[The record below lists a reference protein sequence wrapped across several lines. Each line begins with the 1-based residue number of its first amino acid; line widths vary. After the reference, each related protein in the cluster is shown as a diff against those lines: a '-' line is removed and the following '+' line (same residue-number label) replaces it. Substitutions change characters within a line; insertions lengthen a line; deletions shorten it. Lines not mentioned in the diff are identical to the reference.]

1 MDVFFVIDR
10 CLLEDEFY
18 DFFYCIYIGFDL
30 ILVIC
35 RSIKVI
41 FLYIY
46 YVFIFYVISLYGLFK
61 MCILKRRSVFDI
73 RFIYID
79 FILNLFEFLEY

>member
-10 CLLEDEFY
+10 RLLEGEFY
-18 DFFYCIYIGFDL
+18 DFFYRIYIGFDL

-46 YVFIFYVISLYGLFK
+46 YVFIFYVISLYGLF
-61 MCILKRRSVFDI
+61 
-73 RFIYID
+73 
-79 FILNLFEFLEY
+79 

>member
-10 CLLEDEFY
+10 RLLEDEFY

-35 RSIKVI
+35 LSIKVI

-46 YVFIFYVISLYGLFK
+46 YVFIFYGLF
-61 MCILKRRSVFDI
+61 
-73 RFIYID
+73 
-79 FILNLFEFLEY
+79 